1 MNILTAEKE
10 DIDDILIIYEKAKA
24 FMRRSGNKSQWSKGY
39 PSKELLL
46 SDIERKEL
54 YKIVE
59 GENIRAVFL
68 LMQREEKTYREIEG
82 SWLDESSYLTIHRI
96 AKADG
101 RGGILKEAVNF
112 AERINPHIRID
123 THRDNVPMQKALL
136 SLGFTFCGII
146 HLENGDE
153 RLAYEKT

>member
-1 MNILTAEKE
+1 MNIIRAEKE
-10 DIDDILIIYEKAKA
+10 DIDNILIIYEKAKA
-24 FMRRSGNKSQWSKGY
+24 FMRRSGNSSQWSDGY
-39 PSKELLL
+39 PSRAILLN
-46 SDIERKEL
+46 DIERKEL
-54 YKIVE
+54 YKIVD
-59 GENIRAVFL
+59 GKSIMAVFL

-82 SWLDESSYLTIHRI
+82 SWLEDSSYLTIHRI

-101 RGGILKEAVNF
+101 RRGILQEAVQF

-123 THRDNVPMQKALL
+123 THHDNKPMQKVLL

-146 HLENGDE
+146 HLENGEE